1 MSDVTSESALKS
13 AKTEKSNTEKSNKTY
28 WDELKEGEQFSYGH
42 YQVSEHEIID
52 FAKRYD
58 PMEFH
63 VDPEKAKLSPI
74 GALCASGIH
83 TLGIMQRLTF
93 DNIYINWHIVAGREL
108 RKCQFRLPVFVND
121 YLKVSMTIVKLSEDI
136 RSDRGNAE
144 LRFDVKNAKGK
155 TVLEVEGEIV
165 LQRLPSI

>member
-1 MSDVTSESALKS
+1 MSDIINKS
-13 AKTEKSNTEKSNKTY
+13 AVKSANIEQNQKIY

-63 VDPEKAKLSPI
+63 IDPEKAKLSPI

-93 DNIYINWHIVAGREL
+93 DNIYANWHIVAGREL
-108 RKCQFRLPVFVND
+108 RKCHFRQPVFVND
-121 YLKVSMTIVKLSEDI
+121 CLTVNMTIVKLSEDTRI
-136 RSDRGNAE
+136 DRGNAQ
-144 LRFDVKNAKGK
+144 LTFKVKNAKGS

-165 LQRLPSI
+165 LQRSPNA

>member
-1 MSDVTSESALKS
+1 MSTVMFNTKLEER
-13 AKTEKSNTEKSNKTY
+13 AKKIY
-28 WDELKEGEQFSYGH
+28 WNDLRKGKQFSYGQYH
-42 YQVSEHEIID
+42 VTEQEIIE

-63 VDPEKAKLSPI
+63 IDPAKAKSSPI

-93 DNIYINWHIVAGREL
+93 DNIYANWHIVAGREL
-108 RKCQFRLPVFVND
+108 RRCHFRYPVFADDFLTVNM
-121 YLKVSMTIVKLSEDI
+121 VIVNLTADNHN
-136 RSDRGNAE
+136 DRGNAE
-144 LRFDVKNAKGK
+144 LKFDVKNDKGK

-165 LQRLPSI
+165 LQRIPST

>member
-1 MSDVTSESALKS
+1 MSDVINESALKS
-13 AKTEKSNTEKSNKTY
+13 AKIEQNQKIY
-28 WDELKEGEQFSYGH
+28 WDELNEGEQFSYGH
-42 YQVSEHEIID
+42 YQVTEHEIID

-93 DNIYINWHIVAGREL
+93 DNIYANWHIVAGREL
-108 RKCQFRLPVFVND
+108 RKCHFRLPVFVND
-121 YLKVSMTIVKLSEDI
+121 SLTVNMTIAKLSVDTRI
-136 RSDRGNAE
+136 DRGNAE
-144 LRFDVKNAKGK
+144 LKFEVKNAKGK

-165 LQRLPSI
+165 LQRFPNI

>member
-1 MSDVTSESALKS
+1 MSDIINELAVKS
-13 AKTEKSNTEKSNKTY
+13 ANTEQNKKIY

-42 YQVSEHEIID
+42 YQVSEREIID

-93 DNIYINWHIVAGREL
+93 DNIYANWHIVAGREL
-108 RKCQFRLPVFVND
+108 RKCQFRLPVFVD
-121 YLKVSMTIVKLSEDI
+121 DCLTVHMTIAKLSVDT
-136 RSDRGNAE
+136 RNDRGNAE
-144 LRFDVKNAKGK
+144 LTFKVKNAKGS

-165 LQRLPSI
+165 LLRLPSV

>member
-1 MSDVTSESALKS
+1 MSNVIKQSTVTL
-13 AKTEKSNTEKSNKTY
+13 AKTVVNRKTY
-28 WDELKEGEQFSYGH
+28 WDELIEGEQFSYGH

-74 GALCASGIH
+74 GSLCASGIH
-83 TLGIMQRLTF
+83 TLGITQRLTY
-93 DNIYINWHIVAGREL
+93 DHIYANWHIVAGREL
-108 RKCQFRLPVFVND
+108 RKCQFRLPVFVDDCLTVN
-121 YLKVSMTIVKLSEDI
+121 MTIVKLSEDTRI
-136 RSDRGNAE
+136 DRGNAALTFE
-144 LRFDVKNAKGK
+144 VKNAKGN

-165 LQRLPSI
+165 LQRSPST

>member
-1 MSDVTSESALKS
+1 MSDAMSETELTSSLKT
-13 AKTEKSNTEKSNKTY
+13 KKIY
-28 WDELKEGEQFSYGH
+28 WDDLKEGEQFSYGN
-42 YQVSEHEIID
+42 YQVTEYEIID

-93 DNIYINWHIVAGREL
+93 DNIYANWHIVAGREL

-121 YLKVSMTIVKLSEDI
+121 YLSVNMTIVNLTTDTRI
-136 RSDRGNAE
+136 DRGNVE
-144 LRFDVKNAKGK
+144 LKFDVKNAKGC
-155 TVLEVEGEIV
+155 TVLEVKGEII
-165 LQRLPSI
+165 LQRQPKT

>member
-1 MSDVTSESALKS
+1 MSDVISESRLKL
-13 AKTEKSNTEKSNKTY
+13 AKTEKNQKFY

-42 YQVSEHEIID
+42 YQVTEHEIID

-93 DNIYINWHIVAGREL
+93 DNIYTNWHIVAGREL

-121 YLKVSMTIVKLSEDI
+121 CLTVNMTIAKLSLDT
-136 RSDRGNAE
+136 RSERGNAGLTFE
-144 LRFDVKNAKGK
+144 VKNAKGQ
-155 TVLEVEGEIV
+155 TVLEVEGEII
-165 LQRLPSI
+165 LQRIPSV

>member
-1 MSDVTSESALKS
+1 MSDIINKS
-13 AKTEKSNTEKSNKTY
+13 AVKSATIEQNKKIY

-63 VDPEKAKLSPI
+63 IDPEKAKLSPI

-93 DNIYINWHIVAGREL
+93 DNIYANWHIVAGREL
-108 RKCQFRLPVFVND
+108 RKCHFRQPVFVND
-121 YLKVSMTIVKLSEDI
+121 CLTVNMTIVKLSEDTRI
-136 RSDRGNAE
+136 DRGNAQ
-144 LRFDVKNAKGK
+144 LIFKVKNAKGS

-165 LQRLPSI
+165 LQRSPNA